1 MAERLGAQFE
11 PKGTAMQAQGHDN
24 GSGTELEH
32 YDSEEVT
39 TGQHRGG
46 DKDLSRYDDDDVATA
61 PWPPQLS

>member
-1 MAERLGAQFE
+1 
-11 PKGTAMQAQGHDN
+11 MQAQGQKN
-24 GSGTELEH
+24 GAGTELEH
-32 YDSEEVT
+32 FDGEDAP